1 MSLLPNVTASTIAK
15 AKQVWGESIEKY
27 GKPVVLKNGDE
38 SLQKTVQAFTKRP
51 KILGQWDRTEQ
62 SYDQEK
68 YMLLV
73 KADDLQGDYS
83 PEKFMRAFWE
93 GEDHVFLSV
102 TAVEL
107 GSTIFGYRILVKG

>member
-1 MSLLPNVTASTIAK
+1 MSLLPNVTAATIAK

-27 GKPVVLKNGDE
+27 GHPVVLKNADE
-38 SLQKTVQAFTKRP
+38 SLQKTILAFTKRP

-73 KADDLQGDYS
+73 KADDLQGDYA
-83 PEKFMRAFWE
+83 PEKFMRAEWDS
-93 GEDHVFLSV
+93 EDHVFLSV
-102 TAVEL
+102 TKVEL
-107 GSTIFGYRILVKG
+107 GTTVFGYRILVKG